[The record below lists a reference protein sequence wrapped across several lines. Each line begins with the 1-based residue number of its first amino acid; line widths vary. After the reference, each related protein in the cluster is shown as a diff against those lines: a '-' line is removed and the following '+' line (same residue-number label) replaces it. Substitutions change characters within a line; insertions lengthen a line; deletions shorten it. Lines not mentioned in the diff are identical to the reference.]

1 MRISPEKKM
10 YCVFNANFRSSVCF
24 PRGIVFLVMLFFVLS
39 AGVGPVSADQVL
51 IVGAAEN
58 FPPYYYVDYSGE
70 ATGFNVD
77 IMNAVA
83 EEMSLNISF
92 RSGPWQE
99 VRDDLEEG
107 RIDLISGMFYTEERD
122 EVVNFSKPYI
132 SVSHAIYVRE
142 GSDIGG
148 PDDLTGREIVV
159 EEGDIMHDYALGL
172 DDSNTIIP
180 VGGSSDALF
189 LLASGEHDAALLSK
203 LHGAYLMNTYGIT
216 GVTTTGPPIETREF
230 CIAASS
236 NASRYLPVINEGLAI
251 IKKNG
256 KYDETYDIWFG
267 VYEEREFFDTLLQ
280 VVIYVLLPAIILLAA
295 ALIWSLS
302 LRRKLAGTSAELA
315 DELAE
320 QKRMKARLQE
330 SRDKYQV
337 LFNSMDEGVF
347 LCDYNGGR
355 ETGTIIEVNDTA
367 CRRLAY
373 TREELMGKNIGEV
386 FRMCSHESDTV
397 IEPFAKGWKDVSCY
411 AEHVKKD
418 GAVFPV
424 HVRTRLLNLGGKEYL
439 LQLARDITKER
450 ESHRIET
457 DALNKIEEN
466 LIQLATLNDEIRNP
480 LMVISG
486 VTDLEF
492 ENAGEIIMEQVTVI
506 DGIVN
511 RLDQG
516 WVESSKIREFLRK
529 HLAMY
534 EGEGERSEREG

>member
-1 MRISPEKKM
+1 M
-10 YCVFNANFRSSVCF
+10 
-24 PRGIVFLVMLFFVLS
+24 GIKYIIFLFLMVLIIFT
-39 AGVGPVSADQVL
+39 AGVSPVSASSDDDQVL

-58 FPPYYYVDYSGE
+58 FPPYYYVDYTGE
-70 ATGFNVD
+70 AAGFNVD
-77 IMNAVA
+77 IMKAVA
-83 EEMSLNISF
+83 EEMSLNISM

-99 VRDDLEEG
+99 VRTDLEEG
-107 RIDLISGMFYTEERD
+107 RIDLISGMFYTEDRD

-148 PDDLTGREIVV
+148 PDDLAGREIIV
-159 EEGDIMHDYALGL
+159 EEGDIMHDYARGL

-189 LLASGEHDAALLSK
+189 LLVSGEHDAALLSK

-216 GVTTTGPPIETREF
+216 GVTTAGPPIETREF

-251 IKKNG
+251 IKENG
-256 KYDETYDIWFG
+256 KYDAIYDTWFG

-315 DELAE
+315 DELFL
-320 QKRMKARLQE
+320 QKRIKTTLQE

-337 LFNSMDEGVF
+337 LFNSLYEGVF
-347 LCDYNGGR
+347 LCDYDLKEHTGR
-355 ETGTIIEVNDTA
+355 IVEVNDTA
-367 CRRLAY
+367 CRSLGY
-373 TREELMGKNIGEV
+373 TRDELLGKKIMDISHMHSSKSDCVFDKLATEE
-386 FRMCSHESDTV
+386 
-397 IEPFAKGWKDVSCY
+397 KDISYY
-411 AEHVKKD
+411 AQHVKKD
-418 GAVFPV
+418 GSEFPV
-424 HVRTRLLNLGGKEYL
+424 HVRTRLLNLGGKEYIL
-439 LQLARDITKER
+439 HLVRDITKER
-450 ESHRIET
+450 ESRLLET
-457 DALNKIEEN
+457 DALKKIEEN

-492 ENAGEIIMEQVTVI
+492 ENAKEIIMEQVTVI

-534 EGEGERSEREG
+534 EDEE